1 MMGIK
6 KKIINALI
14 LISILLPVIFLILI
28 LNVAREEP
36 SKKELADQLQ
46 ELRSEQN
53 ALVEKVD
60 SNQRKVESNF
70 SQLIRIKEEVKTL
83 RDND

>member
-1 MMGIK
+1 MVGIK
-6 KKIINALI
+6 KTIINALI
-14 LISILLPVIFLILI
+14 LIPILLPVILLILI
-28 LNVAREEP
+28 LHVAREEP